1 MSPKPPLL
9 RNLFHII
16 VFFICCV
23 IFHII
28 TGSLAPVGRG
38 VNAVLFIGTVGSL
51 GVLSLSFAFVR
62 WDRTRLGDVGAWPDG
77 RSLHRLA
84 LGFMLGLL
92 LVILTSVILVV
103 FGHVRWVRTGEVN
116 VGEMSLALMA
126 YVALSCRE
134 ELAFRGYPLRRLES
148 VIGPWFAQ
156 LVVAVVFLIEHVAG
170 GMAWSEA
177 IAGAG
182 VGALLFGM
190 AAIATRGLAVP
201 IGVHAAWNFGDWM
214 RSGGGK
220 TTGFWKA
227 VVEDGFEAHAGVVG
241 WVGYVSVMLLATL
254 AFWIWYQRV
263 NSPA

>member
-1 MSPKPPLL
+1 
-9 RNLFHII
+9 
-16 VFFICCV
+16 
-23 IFHII
+23 
-28 TGSLAPVGRG
+28 
-38 VNAVLFIGTVGSL
+38 
-51 GVLSLSFAFVR
+51 
-62 WDRTRLGDVGAWPDG
+62 
-77 RSLHRLA
+77 
-84 LGFMLGLL
+84 
-92 LVILTSVILVV
+92 
-103 FGHVRWVRTGEVN
+103 
-116 VGEMSLALMA
+116 MSLALMA